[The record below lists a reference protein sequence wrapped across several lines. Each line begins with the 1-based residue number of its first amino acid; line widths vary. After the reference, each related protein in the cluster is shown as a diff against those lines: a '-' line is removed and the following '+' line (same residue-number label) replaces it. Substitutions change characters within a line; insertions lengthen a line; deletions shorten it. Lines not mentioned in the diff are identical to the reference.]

1 MQVGRQARLRAQ
13 ITLHSSSSPFVAHEV
28 NEGRRAARMRL
39 LLFTRQRETLLA
51 VLLRGLCLRSSM
63 RRRERCLM
71 PHIVRMRLSAR
82 ILCALC
88 ARMRACVLI
97 VAAGRTLCD

>member
-13 ITLHSSSSPFVAHEV
+13 ITLHSSSPFVAHEV

-51 VLLRGLCLRSSM
+51 VLLRPLSSFLYASP
-63 RRRERCLM
+63 RA
-71 PHIVRMRLSAR
+71 LSHASYV
-82 ILCALC
+82 CACPRPPLVYSMYC
-88 ARMRACVLI
+88 ARACVLI
-97 VAAGRTLCD
+97 VAARRTLYD